1 MKHFKLFEEFVSE
14 LKQTSVSGTKS
25 GWITSLEDR
34 KYQLKKDVKGAQ
46 IGDFVNVVLPKG
58 TIIYNLPGGVFAD
71 HVSLK
76 NKYSSKSSNGPQWF
90 DKPTFN
96 GIQIRQKP
104 DILKDIEKNAK
115 VLESVNEAKTLDRDA
130 MMTWFK
136 GKGRDF
142 VKTSKE
148 FSKDNEDTGIW
159 LSKSDDD
166 KHFDYYSRGA
176 KYNNGILKTFKKQA
190 ADRGWDITYYDPSTI
205 MVWPSTNESVNEGK
219 SYQEKFKEESDH
231 YQEMINDPKKRV
243 YDIVDFAQFTTGGMT
258 QRQWEMFMIGRYKKF
273 KDNTDKPTKEKMY
286 KVLTKW
292 LGES

>member
-1 MKHFKLFEEFVSE
+1 MKHLKLFEHF
-14 LKQTSVSGTKS
+14 
-25 GWITSLEDR
+25 
-34 KYQLKKDVKGAQ
+34 
-46 IGDFVNVVLPKG
+46 
-58 TIIYNLPGGVFAD
+58 
-71 HVSLK
+71 
-76 NKYSSKSSNGPQWF
+76 
-90 DKPTFN
+90 
-96 GIQIRQKP
+96 
-104 DILKDIEKNAK
+104 
-115 VLESVNEAKTLDRDA
+115 VNEAKTLDRDA
-130 MMTWFK
+130 MMSWFK
-136 GKGRDF
+136 SKGRDF

-148 FSKDNEDTGIW
+148 FSKDNKDTGIW

-205 MVWPSTNESVNEGK
+205 MVWPSANESVNEGSTDPFSVEFYDMRKWNEYDERFTTEKEAVKIAKEIASNSGDKVRVLKNGKKVVYKESVNEGK

-258 QRQWEMFMIGRYKKF
+258 QRQWEMFMDGRYKKF

-292 LGES
+292 LG